1 MFPNQVRLK
10 AVSLWGP
17 AMGSSPRGR
26 LGAPLW
32 PLRHPD
38 PYPVSQ
44 RSRLNRQTHSLHSYR
59 TTLKTSLEQ
68 VSVSSTFAPIY
79 LTSAVCKSSL
89 PSPITLFSGCGE
101 TKVSLG
107 RIVGGRETVEGQSPW
122 MVAIYLLG
130 NGKREFWCGGALVSP
145 IHVVTAAHCT
155 LGKILFNSG

>member
-1 MFPNQVRLK
+1 MFPNQVHLK

-17 AMGSSPRGR
+17 AMGSSPKGR

-32 PLRHPD
+32 PLRHP
-38 PYPVSQ
+38 YPVWQ
-44 RSRLNRQTHSLHSYR
+44 RSQLNRQTHSLHSYR

-68 VSVSSTFAPIY
+68 VSVRQTPLAF
-79 LTSAVCKSSL
+79 CKSFL
-89 PSPITLFSGCGE
+89 FLHPQLQLFSGCGE

-155 LGKILFNSG
+155 LG